1 MRKSNCNHNEN
12 IQMFVF
18 SILQHGKYLQAA
30 SIKCN
35 VAVTDTKYSDNLH
48 MSVLYFPLAKLVSV
62 ELCLFQ
68 HNSLS
73 PPDSLCLL
81 CNKNI
86 CIFFLLSCICAF
98 SKSSVL
104 SCMIHSEQSTA
115 HIGPS

>member
-12 IQMFVF
+12 IQLFVF
-18 SILQHGKYLQAA
+18 GILQHRKYLQAA
-30 SIKCN
+30 SIKYN
-35 VAVTDTKYSDNLH
+35 VAVTDTKYSDNFH

-73 PPDSLCLL
+73 PPNSLCLL
-81 CNKNI
+81 CNKHS
-86 CIFFLLSCICAF
+86 IFFFLSCICAF
-98 SKSSVL
+98 SKSSIL

>member
-18 SILQHGKYLQAA
+18 NILQYGKYLQAG
-30 SIKCN
+30 SIKFN
-35 VAVTDTKYSDNLH
+35 VAVTDTKYSDNLY

-62 ELCLFQ
+62 ELCLLQ

-73 PPDSLCLL
+73 PPISLCLL

-86 CIFFLLSCICAF
+86 CIFFSVMHLCIF
-98 SKSSVL
+98 QVINSVL
-104 SCMIHSEQSTA
+104 YDPH
-115 HIGPS
+115 